1 MKYNDRHTRLL
12 NRRWDNR
19 EVPDQYEVHRNKLIK
34 EFSKQVIQLGF
45 DPDWWSL
52 VSKEERWSLYSNFRF
67 LKNFN
72 KEDKTTLGQFI
83 SNNKPKIKID
93 EAKLRDMKLS
103 KILR

>member
-1 MKYNDRHTRLL
+1 MKYNDRHTQLI

-19 EVPDQYEVHRNKLIK
+19 EVPDQRNKQIK
-34 EFSKQVIQLGF
+34 EFSKMVLKSGF

-52 VSKEERWSLYSNFRF
+52 VSKEDKWSLCSNFRV
-67 LKNFN
+67 LKNFD
-72 KEDKTTLGQFI
+72 KTDKTTLGQFI